1 MTTSRKSQAGLTLI
15 EFMVSIAIGMLLI
28 AAIATLIANQSSTR
42 ADLDKSGRMIENGR
56 YAVRVISEDALL
68 AGYWGELATI
78 DPPTM
83 SPVDPCSTSSSAIND
98 ALALHVQGFDSSLT
112 PPACVS
118 NAILQPGTDVL
129 VVRHANPDFTDVIT
143 GGAVDFTNKVK
154 EGQVYLQTGLDAT
167 GLQFAK
173 KLSVAK
179 VTDANALFNAE
190 DSAAFFSLKKKDRTT
205 VAPLRKVQVHIYFV
219 SKCSVE
225 VSSNNCTNADGGSP
239 IPTLKRLELTVDS
252 DAPVFKKVTIAE
264 GIENLQIDYG
274 VDTDADGA
282 PNGADQNGSTLTE
295 ANWPNVMTL
304 KIHLLARTSE
314 SSVGYVDDKKYVM
327 GTAGQ
332 VGPFNNAYKRHA
344 FVQSVRLVNPI
355 MRRAP

>member
-1 MTTSRKSQAGLTLI
+1 
-15 EFMVSIAIGMLLI
+15 
-28 AAIATLIANQSSTR
+28 
-42 ADLDKSGRMIENGR
+42 
-56 YAVRVISEDALL
+56 
-68 AGYWGELATI
+68 
-78 DPPTM
+78 
-83 SPVDPCSTSSSAIND
+83 
-98 ALALHVQGFDSSLT
+98 
-112 PPACVS
+112 
-118 NAILQPGTDVL
+118 
-129 VVRHANPDFTDVIT
+129 
-143 GGAVDFTNKVK
+143 
-154 EGQVYLQTGLDAT
+154 LQTGLDAT

-179 VTDANALFNAE
+179 VTDADVLFNAE
-190 DSAAFFSLKKKDRTT
+190 DSAAFFSLKKKDKTT
-205 VAPLRKVQVHIYFV
+205 VAPLRKVHVYIYFV

-225 VSSNNCTNADGGSP
+225 VSNNNCTNADGGSP

-274 VDTDADGA
+274 VDTDVDGA

-295 ANWPNVMTL
+295 ANWANVMTL

-314 SSVGYVDDKKYVM
+314 RSPGFTDEKRYVL
-327 GTAGQ
+327 GTHPEIDPADCSLG
-332 VGPFNNAYKRHA
+332 NAELCKSYKRHA